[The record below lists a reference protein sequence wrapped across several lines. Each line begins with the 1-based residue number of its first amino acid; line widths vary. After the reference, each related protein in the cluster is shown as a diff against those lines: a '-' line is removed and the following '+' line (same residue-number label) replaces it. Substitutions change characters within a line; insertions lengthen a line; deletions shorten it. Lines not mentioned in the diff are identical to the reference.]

1 MRYVIG
7 QRFDAAGMRWITERS
22 EALLQLRCIEINE
35 QWDDFI
41 RFVESGARRL
51 VDGGVR
57 LVAIDYLSIG
67 DEGAHRVLLGNGVVP
82 LEGLDSAPAFE
93 RQRWSAT
100 LARAVL
106 TAYRLDLSAD
116 HFYKYVPRRILVR
129 HGQ

>member
-1 MRYVIG
+1 MPGAATLSTLGAIVDDVTPRILNSEFATVI
-7 QRFDAAGMRWITERS
+7 AE
-22 EALLQLRCIEINE
+22 
-35 QWDDFI
+35 
-41 RFVESGARRL
+41 
-51 VDGGVR
+51 
-57 LVAIDYLSIG
+57 
-67 DEGAHRVLLGNGVVP
+67 VP